1 MSTKRIL
8 SPSAIKEMMISCHQK
23 GKSLKEIADST
34 GKPCSTVQ
42 SIIKRWKGIGCLEN
56 QWCKGWSSTFSAC
69 NAIKLKP
76 IIVKTNVGAPTDCI
90 VKTFLAE
97 NPTNFSKWTIYRQLK
112 KLKYV
117 RKAIRKSMVISTK
130 NKQLWI
136 RWARTLKSL
145 ALDGKTF
152 IFQMNAQKLLGRTLE
167 CIVGG
172 GKMKKPKP
180 LWRLA
185 SV

>member
-8 SPSAIKEMMISCHQK
+8 TPTAIKEIMISCHQK

-56 QWCKGWSSTFSAC
+56 QWCKARPSTISARD
-69 NAIKLKP
+69 ASRLKP
-76 IIVKTNVGAPTDCI
+76 IIVKTNVGAPTDHI

-97 NPTNFSKWTIYRQLK
+97 NPTKFSKSTIYRQLK

-117 RKAIRKSMVISTK
+117 RRAIRKSMMISTK
-130 NKQLWI
+130 NK
-136 RWARTLKSL
+136 
-145 ALDGKTF
+145 
-152 IFQMNAQKLLGRTLE
+152 
-167 CIVGG
+167 
-172 GKMKKPKP
+172 
-180 LWRLA
+180 
-185 SV
+185 